1 MPAVGIDLK
10 VDGQGEVL
18 ARGNHILKSYWD
30 QPEATADALEGG
42 WFHTGD
48 GGTLDDGGYLTI
60 SDRKKDVIISGGEN
74 VSSIEVEDCLFSH
87 TAVAEVCVIGV
98 PDEKWGETIKAL
110 VVLAPGTTRHRGRAA
125 GLVQGAPGRLQVPDV
140 DRVPRRA
147 GPHRHRQAPEVQAPG
162 PVLGRPRAPGQ
173 LTACTTR
180 YEPRRPFP
188 MADTHHLSQAA
199 YDRLKAEHDELTTV
213 GRVDIARKIEAAR
226 ELGDLKENGDYH
238 AAKDH
243 QGQMEAR
250 IRQLGGMIENAEIV
264 EGTDGDVVE
273 PGCVVELRYEG
284 DDDTDLYFFG
294 SVEER
299 GVEHDIISPGS
310 PLGEALVGR
319 KPGDKVDFTSPTGA
333 NLTVELVSIQ

>member
-1 MPAVGIDLK
+1 
-10 VDGQGEVL
+10 
-18 ARGNHILKSYWD
+18 
-30 QPEATADALEGG
+30 
-42 WFHTGD
+42 
-48 GGTLDDGGYLTI
+48 
-60 SDRKKDVIISGGEN
+60 
-74 VSSIEVEDCLFSH
+74 
-87 TAVAEVCVIGV
+87 
-98 PDEKWGETIKAL
+98 
-110 VVLAPGTTRHRGRAA
+110 
-125 GLVQGAPGRLQVPDV
+125 
-140 DRVPRRA
+140 
-147 GPHRHRQAPEVQAPG
+147 
-162 PVLGRPRAPGQ
+162 
-173 LTACTTR
+173 
-180 YEPRRPFP
+180 

-250 IRQLGGMIENAEIV
+250 IRQLAAMIENAEIV
-264 EGTDGDVVE
+264 EGTDGEIVE

-284 DDDTDLYFFG
+284 DDDTDTYFFG

-319 KPGDKVDFTSPTGA
+319 KPGDKVEFTSPTGA
-333 NLTVELVSIQ
+333 NLTVEVVSIQ